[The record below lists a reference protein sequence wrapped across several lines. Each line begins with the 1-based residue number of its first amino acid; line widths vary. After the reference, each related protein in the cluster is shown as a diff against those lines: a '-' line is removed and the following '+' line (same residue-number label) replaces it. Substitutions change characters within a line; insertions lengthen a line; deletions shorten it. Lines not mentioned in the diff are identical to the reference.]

1 MKVTNFLGINNIAN
15 TTRLTPGEMTAATNV
30 DIGVRGKLLSR
41 RGRALLRAGVA
52 SSVFEAPFGLFVLV
66 GNDLLLLNPAGAT
79 IRTVYETLGY
89 TRVWYT
95 LLPDGRVA
103 FSNGL
108 IQGLASLT
116 ETTAW
121 GIERPVDVGVGIA
134 GDTSYQLTYTRLSD
148 GLEGPPSYGEAIDP
162 REAIIGLPAKA
173 GHQLNVYL
181 APYGEEVFLAG
192 TTMTD
197 TFLWSGAQLGPEHT
211 GHGLDAPPVGSLL
224 HAWNSRVLIADGS
237 TIWAT
242 RPMQPELC
250 DLTKDFLQMPDPVT
264 LMYGNGDG
272 LFVGTT
278 VGMYFLAGQVF
289 EQLKAQP
296 IAAGRVVLGS
306 CVETNLNYLNE
317 KIRPKGVLQGALCLL
332 DGAIHLIFGGGE
344 IIGLTTDRYRTD
356 ATEVQA
362 TIRLRD
368 GVMHYLA
375 APV

>member
-15 TTRLTPGEMTAATNV
+15 TTRLTPGEMTAATNL
-30 DIGVRGKLLSR
+30 DIGARGKLLSR
-41 RGRALLRAGVA
+41 RGRELLAAGEA
-52 SSVFEAPFGLFVLV
+52 SSVFESPFGLFALIA
-66 GNDLLLLNPAGAT
+66 NDLLLLDTDGT
-79 IRTVYETLGY
+79 EIRTVYETLGY

-116 ETTAW
+116 ETTLW
-121 GIERPVDVGVGIA
+121 GIERPVDVGVGID
-134 GDTSYQLTYTRLSD
+134 GDTPYQITYTRLSS
-148 GLEGPPSYGEAIDP
+148 GLEGPPSYGSAIDTT
-162 REAIIGLPAKA
+162 ESIIGLPVKP
-173 GHQLNVYL
+173 GYSINVYF
-181 APYGEEVFLAG
+181 APYGEAVFLAG
-192 TTMTD
+192 TTLTD
-197 TFLWSGAQLGPEHT
+197 TFLWGGAQLGPGHT
-211 GHGLDAPPVGSLL
+211 GTGLDAPPVGAQL

-242 RPMQPELC
+242 RPLQPELC
-250 DLTKDFLQMPDPVT
+250 DLTRDFIQMPDPVT

-278 VGMYFLAGQVF
+278 AGMYFLAGQVF

-296 IAAGRVVLGS
+296 IAAGRVVPGS

-317 KIRPKGVLQGALCLL
+317 KIRPKGALQGALFLL
-332 DGAIHLIFGGGE
+332 DGAIHLIYGGGE
-344 IIGLTTDRYRTD
+344 IMGLTTDRYRTD
-356 ATEVQA
+356 AAEVHA
-362 TIRLRD
+362 TIRLRE